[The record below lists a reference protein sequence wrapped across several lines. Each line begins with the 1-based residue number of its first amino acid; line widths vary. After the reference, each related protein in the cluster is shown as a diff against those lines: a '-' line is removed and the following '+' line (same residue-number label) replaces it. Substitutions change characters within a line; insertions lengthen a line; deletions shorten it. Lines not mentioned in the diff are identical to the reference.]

1 MISRRFWKIG
11 LQWIALVTLGVSM
24 SACSRSVPSI
34 VITPASV
41 WANGQLPTNVAGVV
55 PNAPTLSYQL
65 PPTRVSGSPEL
76 TPTPDAPHY
85 QPAAGRTQQSY
96 VVQPG
101 DMLSMIAQK
110 YSVSVQA
117 LSQTNHITDP
127 NALQAGQT
135 LTIPAVTPRPAGPPT
150 KIIPDSE
157 LVYGPL
163 GDQTDVAG
171 LIQSNAGYLAGYSQ
185 VVNGDTLKAA
195 QVVLLAAQED
205 SINARLLLA
214 LLEYRSGWLTNPKPD
229 PALDEQPFGFSD
241 PWYHGLYRQ
250 LEWAAIQLGSGYYR
264 WQSKIVTNWVLSD
277 GSVVPIDPTINA
289 GTAGVQN
296 FFAQLDDYSTW
307 VRDVSPSGFYATYHK
322 LFGDPFDL
330 AIEPLVPAKL
340 VQPPMAL
347 PFGPGETWFFTGGPH
362 LAWLDGTPYGA
373 IDFAPPGDTQCGTES
388 DAWVTALAD
397 GVVTRTGNGEVM
409 LDLDGDGNEG
419 SGWDILY
426 MHIETRDRVTPGMK
440 LKAGDRIGH
449 PSCEGGD
456 ATGIH
461 VHIARKFNGEWMSA
475 LGPVPFNL
483 SGWVSA
489 GTGEQYVGTL
499 TRNGV
504 VLQNFDGADP
514 TNQIQH

>member
-1 MISRRFWKIG
+1 M
-11 LQWIALVTLGVSM
+11 VMLGASL
-24 SACSRSVPSI
+24 SACSRSVPAI
-34 VITPASV
+34 ITPASA
-41 WANGQLPTNVAGVV
+41 WANGQLPTNAAGAVSST
-55 PNAPTLSYQL
+55 PTRSYNL
-65 PPTRVSGSPEL
+65 PPTRVPGSPEL

-85 QPAAGRTQQSY
+85 QPGPAQAQQSY

-101 DMLSMIAQK
+101 DMLSVIAQK

-117 LSQTNHITDP
+117 LSQANHITDP
-127 NALQAGQT
+127 NSLQAGQT
-135 LTIPAVTPRPAGPPT
+135 LTIPMVTPQPLGPAY

-163 GDQTDVAG
+163 SAQTDVAA
-171 LIQSNAGYLAGYSQ
+171 LIQSKAGALAVYNQ
-185 VVNGDTLKAA
+185 DVNGETLNAA
-195 QVVLLAAQED
+195 QAVVLAAQES
-205 SINARLLLA
+205 SINTRLLLA
-214 LLEYRSGWLTNPKPD
+214 LVEYRSGWLTNPQPD

-250 LEWAAIQLGSGYYR
+250 LEWAAIQLNNGYYGWR
-264 WQSKIVTNWVLSD
+264 TKTVTDWVLSD

-296 FFAQLDDYSTW
+296 FFAKLDDYATW
-307 VRDVSPSGFYATYHK
+307 LRDVGPEGFFTTYHK

-330 AIEPLVPAKL
+330 AIEPLVPANL

-347 PFGPGETWFFTGGPH
+347 PFGPGEAWYFTGGPH

-388 DAWVTALAD
+388 EAWVTAVAD

-419 SGWDILY
+419 SGWDVLY
-426 MHIETRDRVTPGMK
+426 MHIETRDRVQPGTK
-440 LKAGDRIGH
+440 LRAGDRIGH
-449 PSCEGGD
+449 PSCEGGE
-456 ATGIH
+456 ATGVH
-461 VHIARKFNGEWMSA
+461 VHMARKFNGEWLSA
-475 LGPVPFNL
+475 LGPIPFDL
-483 SGWVSA
+483 SGWVSG
-489 GTGEQYVGTL
+489 GTGEQYVGTM

-504 VLQNFDGADP
+504 VVNNFDGASPD
-514 TNQIQH
+514 NQIQR